1 MEEPFPI
8 SASGFYVVGLEARVP
23 LRESSEAHTSPTLEA
38 DPQTARIPD
47 LWKRLEQG
55 DLAAQ
60 IPRRLA
66 KGHPFCV
73 RFDYG
78 QSAYS
83 VVLGYQVPS
92 LEDVPHGLRGLYI
105 PSGRYL
111 VFPTA
116 SQQLAQTWEAI
127 QRYFAQPGAPQRAF
141 TYEYEEHFC
150 PSAPCDEVRIYIA
163 LA

>member
-1 MEEPFPI
+1 MEEPFSA
-8 SASGFYVVGLEARVP
+8 SASGFYVVGLEAR
-23 LRESSEAHTSPTLEA
+23 TSQTLEA

-55 DLAAQ
+55 DLAEQ

-73 RFDYG
+73 RFDYE
-78 QSAYS
+78 QSTGAYS
-83 VVLGYQVPS
+83 VVLGYQVPG
-92 LEDVPHGLRGLYI
+92 LEDVSHGLRGLYI

-116 SQQLAQTWEAI
+116 SPELAQTWGAI
-127 QRYFAQPGAPQRAF
+127 QQYFARPGSPQRAF

-150 PSAPCDEVRIYIA
+150 QSAPCDEVRIYIA
-163 LA
+163 LG